1 MHRPFNFL
9 VNAALLSRPR
19 AEPIQKK
26 DIVRGAVLSKSRPF
40 CYSKAQEENNM
51 KKRVIAAAASLIGA
65 AGYVAYKRKK
75 KKRSYSRFNEIPKG
89 IAKGGLTKGIIV
101 LEGGSLR
108 GLYTAGVLDVLMENG
123 INMQAVIGVSAGSL
137 NGAGYLARQIGR
149 SARFNLSNRFDSR
162 YLGLRAF
169 LQSKSLFGL
178 NYMFSDKVNVEPLN
192 WKGLNDPRRR
202 FVCVATDIDTGKP
215 AFLQRGRVSSIINAI
230 RASCGLPIV
239 SAPVFLDGHY
249 YLDGGCSLNIPYQ
262 WAIKQG
268 YEKIIVVRTRARGF
282 HVDLDREESLL
293 TKVQKK
299 QYRNKPAFLS
309 ALLHRD
315 ERYNRECEVLEELER
330 REKLFCIAPSI
341 PPKVKRTESDLEK
354 LGDLYMLGR
363 KDAADSLSDLKN
375 YLEK

>member
-1 MHRPFNFL
+1 
-9 VNAALLSRPR
+9 
-19 AEPIQKK
+19 
-26 DIVRGAVLSKSRPF
+26 
-40 CYSKAQEENNM
+40 M
-51 KKRVIAAAASLIGA
+51 KKRIIAAAASLLGA
-65 AGYVAYKRKK
+65 AGYAAYKRQK

-123 INMQAVIGVSAGSL
+123 INMQAVIGVSAGAL

-169 LQSKSLFGL
+169 MQSKSLFGL

-192 WKGLNDPRRR
+192 WKALNSPKRR
-202 FVCVATDIDTGKP
+202 FVCVATDIDTGRP
-215 AFLQRGRVSSIINAI
+215 AFLEKGRVSSIVNAI

-239 SAPVFLDGHY
+239 SVPVYLDGHH
-249 YLDGGCSLNIPYQ
+249 YLDGGCSLNIPYE
-262 WAIKQG
+262 WAIKKG

-282 HVDLDREESLL
+282 HVDIKDEESLM
-293 TKVQKK
+293 TKVEKR
-299 QYRNKPAFLS
+299 QYRNKKAFLKV
-309 ALLHRD
+309 LLNRD
-315 ERYNRECEVLEELER
+315 KRYNRECEVLEELER

-341 PPKVKRTESDLEK
+341 PPTVKRTESDLEK

-363 KDAADSLSDLKN
+363 KDALDSLSELKN